1 MSHVVCRV
9 HDMSIQLK
17 NREGKT
23 NKERVWGGGVKGRKG
38 GVIVCPLSPK
48 SIFRGAKIT
57 PQVSGLLDHPQKP
70 LLSGSTTSKINL
82 NGSRTTPSEG
92 VARISPLDEGVD

>member
-1 MSHVVCRV
+1 
-9 HDMSIQLK
+9 
-17 NREGKT
+17 
-23 NKERVWGGGVKGRKG
+23 
-38 GVIVCPLSPK
+38 
-48 SIFRGAKIT
+48 
-57 PQVSGLLDHPQKP
+57 LLDHPQKP